1 MTTKVNKKL
10 DFTELHERMDWY
22 VNEGVIPFVSTLV
35 LEGDDVLD
43 QSFHGSADHASEQP
57 LNAETIFRMHSSTK
71 IVCSIAAMTLW
82 EQGGFKLDD
91 PLEKFMPEF
100 GGMQVLKANATA
112 IDETEP
118 AQSSILIKQIMSHT
132 AGFSYGFIEPNSV
145 IDTAYGAH
153 GLNSFAPEAEL
164 TLESMCKRLGALPLV
179 YQPGTFWRYSFA
191 TDVLARLIE
200 VISGQR
206 FDEYLKETI
215 FEPLK
220 MHDTDFYVPEEK
232 LDRLSTMYLPDDLL
246 DSMSPCSLPMD
257 SKENSANASLP
268 SFLSGGAGLFST
280 LPDFLTFARMII
292 NGGSFDG
299 AQILKPDTLALMRT
313 NHCPEGVGVNFPM
326 WHLPDTTFGLGFA
339 LKNRPAEGEPESAA
353 GEYHWGGIAGTHFW
367 WSPNANITG
376 ICMTQRMP
384 AFLHPFSQ
392 DFKRLA
398 YKIAG

>member
-1 MTTKVNKKL
+1 MTTTAKEKP

-35 LEGDDVLD
+35 LKGDDVLD

-57 LNAETIFRMHSSTK
+57 LNAETLFRMHSSTK

-82 EQGGFKLDD
+82 EQGRFKLDD
-91 PLEKFMPEF
+91 PLEKFIPEF
-100 GGMQVLKANATA
+100 GDMQVLKANAAT

-118 AQSSILIKQIMSHT
+118 ALSSIRVNQIMSHT

-145 IDTAYGAH
+145 IDTAYNAQAI
-153 GLNSFAPEAEL
+153 NPFAPGSEM
-164 TLESMCKRLGALPLV
+164 TLESMCQALGKLPLV
-179 YQPGTFWRYSFA
+179 YEPGTFWRYSFA

-206 FDEYLKETI
+206 FDAYLKETI

-232 LDRLSTMYLPDDLL
+232 LDRLSTMYLPDDML

-257 SKENSANASLP
+257 SKESPTNSNLP
-268 SFLSGGAGLFST
+268 SFLSGGGGLFST
-280 LPDFLTFARMII
+280 LSDYLSFTRMIL
-292 NGGSFDG
+292 NQGSLGD
-299 AQILKPDTLALMRT
+299 ANILKPDTLALMRT
-313 NHCPEGVGVNFPM
+313 NQCAEGVGVNFPM
-326 WHLPDTTFGLGFA
+326 WDMPDTTFGLGFA
-339 LKNRPAEGEPESAA
+339 LKNRPADGEPESAA
-353 GEYHWGGIAGTHFW
+353 GEYHWGGMAGTHFW

-384 AFLHPFSQ
+384 AFWHPFSQ

>member
-1 MTTKVNKKL
+1 MTTKVNKNL

-35 LEGDDVLD
+35 LKGDDVLD
-43 QSFHGSADHASEQP
+43 QSFHGSADHASGQL

-71 IVCSIAAMTLW
+71 IACSIAAMTLW
-82 EQGGFKLDD
+82 EQGKFKLDD
-91 PLEKFMPEF
+91 PLEKFIPEF
-100 GGMQVLKANATA
+100 EDMQVLKANAAT

-118 AQSSILIKQIMSHT
+118 ALSSIQVNQIMSHT

-145 IDTAYGAH
+145 IDTAYNAQAI
-153 GLNSFAPEAEL
+153 NPFAPGSEM
-164 TLESMCKRLGALPLV
+164 TLESMCQALGKLPLV
-179 YQPGTFWRYSFA
+179 YEPGTFWRYSFA

-206 FDEYLKETI
+206 FDAYLKETI

-232 LDRLSTMYLPDDLL
+232 LDRLSTMYLPDDML

-257 SKENSANASLP
+257 SKESPTNSNLP
-268 SFLSGGAGLFST
+268 SFLSGGGGLFST
-280 LPDFLTFARMII
+280 LSDYLSFTRMIL
-292 NGGSFDG
+292 NQGSLGD
-299 AQILKPDTLALMRT
+299 ANILKPDTLALMRT
-313 NHCPEGVGVNFPM
+313 NQCAEGVGVNFPM
-326 WHLPDTTFGLGFA
+326 WDMPDTTFGLGFA
-339 LKNRPAEGEPESAA
+339 LKNRPAAGEPASAA
-353 GEYHWGGIAGTHFW
+353 GEYHWGGMAGTHFW
-367 WSPNANITG
+367 WSPKANITG

-384 AFLHPFSQ
+384 GFWHPFSQ